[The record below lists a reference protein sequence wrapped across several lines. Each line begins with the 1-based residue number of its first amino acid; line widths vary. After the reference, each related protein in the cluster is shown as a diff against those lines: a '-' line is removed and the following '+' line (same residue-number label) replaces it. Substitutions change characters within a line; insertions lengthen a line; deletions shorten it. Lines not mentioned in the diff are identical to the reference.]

1 LRKLN
6 SLHDSSVLIFLTFF
20 LKAWEIKGNY
30 VTMITQQKTVS
41 GIFGFDRT
49 LFGKKPK
56 DKKWWMQSRRNVM
69 NDEEAEAGAR

>member
-1 LRKLN
+1 MTEKYKEMLLVGCET
-6 SLHDSSVLIFLTFF
+6 VL
-20 LKAWEIKGNY
+20 
-30 VTMITQQKTVS
+30 